1 MRIIGAISLCLLIA
15 CGGSKP
21 AQESPGDDD
30 DTLPDPGTAA
40 PGEAS
45 PEDDLPPAET
55 ELQRRQYAACE
66 RLIPRLTECA
76 VADARKNLPP
86 DKLAEL
92 DLEHTAPIHTRENL
106 KKCKKG
112 QLSSRQVRVYEV
124 CDREETEC
132 GPLTECLANALP
144 KSTPQG
150 EPEE

>member
-1 MRIIGAISLCLLIA
+1 MRTLGSLALALLIA

-21 AQESPGDDD
+21 AQEDD

-40 PGEAS
+40 PGGPGSVVSDE
-45 PEDDLPPAET
+45 PIPAN

-76 VADARKNLPP
+76 VADARANLPP

-92 DLEHTAPIHTRENL
+92 DLENTAPIHTRENL
-106 KKCKKG
+106 KKCKQG

-132 GPLTECLANALP
+132 GPLTDCLTHALP
-144 KSTPQG
+144 QKGTD
-150 EPEE
+150 EE